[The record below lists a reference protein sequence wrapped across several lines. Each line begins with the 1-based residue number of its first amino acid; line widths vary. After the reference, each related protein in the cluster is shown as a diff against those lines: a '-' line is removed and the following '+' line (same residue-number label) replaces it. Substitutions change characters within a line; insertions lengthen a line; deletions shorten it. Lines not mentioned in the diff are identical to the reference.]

1 MRGAASPRSASP
13 MGPAPTRLPRMA
25 LPLPTKNSF
34 GGIAHRKVPGKLDCG
49 RGTYDGCR
57 APTTA
62 LQPHSP
68 VDQQTEDDDSEDP
81 GDSEP
86 DGHPVEVALDHGR
99 PTERGGDATTEHVG
113 KTAAL
118 PLVHQHQKDQQD
130 TEKHHEDGQTEDH
143 TLTRS
148 ATPKRGEYGHPA
160 PCFQRLP
167 AAA

>member
-1 MRGAASPRSASP
+1 PYAA
-13 MGPAPTRLPRMA
+13 
-25 LPLPTKNSF
+25 
-34 GGIAHRKVPGKLDCG
+34 
-49 RGTYDGCR
+49 CR

-62 LQPHSP
+62 HQPHAP
-68 VDQQTEDDDSEDP
+68 VHQQTEADDSEDP
-81 GDSEP
+81 GYSEP
-86 DGHPVEVALDHGR
+86 YGHPVELAPAHGR

-148 ATPKRGEYGHPA
+148 STP
-160 PCFQRLP
+160 
-167 AAA
+167 